1 MIPSMK
7 VSCNW
12 RILGSMAR
20 EAGSSDFPAVLFLLV
35 LQEIRKEEKISTK
48 RILYTGFIFFISAF

>member
-1 MIPSMK
+1 
-7 VSCNW
+7 
-12 RILGSMAR
+12 MAR